1 MAGKRERDGF
11 RERPRPKGIEFEFN
25 IQKYVR
31 SERFEHLFKKR
42 KPLTG
47 IRCILQGRILA
58 VEVTSRVQFPQFSQG
73 KRFNMEMLSANAVK
87 PVIVYY
93 DELACFTPV
102 NVQLNA
108 PTAESPGFLK
118 RGQGIFRCK
127 RRRSPMGEYP
137 GPVIRKSTD

>member
-31 SERFEHLFKKR
+31 SERFEHLVKKR

-73 KRFNMEMLSANAVK
+73 KRFNMEMLPANTVK

-102 NVQLNA
+102 NIQLNSPA
-108 PTAESPGFLK
+108 AQSPGFLK
-118 RGQGIFRCK
+118 RGQGIFRSK
-127 RRRSPMGEYP
+127 RRRSPMGEHP
-137 GPVIRKSTD
+137 GPISR